1 MRNATWFHKA
11 EASNTT
17 FVLFLNNLLLTT
29 FSIVICITSFF
40 FVTLDHMIRNI
51 QIFFTFCFLGC
62 SSFGLTQSVTVS
74 KEMSIR
80 NDVAYDVIGVLED
93 NILLYRDKGTEK
105 VVEIFDK
112 SMKHLFDREIT
123 LEKKNTDVYAIVPQ
137 DTCFTIIYGY
147 FDKRAYFMRARKYD
161 HFGLMIDSV
170 TFVNGDEDFKLD
182 NFRYEVSEDK
192 SKTLLFT
199 TRKGDLFY
207 TYMIDNNEMSL
218 NWVKES
224 KLIGLNVRK
233 DFRGAL
239 VSNKGEANVLFEID
253 NSKYDRKKH
262 HLMLLGF
269 DHNDG
274 YYENKFTFDNKL
286 TVDLEMGFD
295 NANRRIILAGLVSE
309 DSEYDATGY
318 FHLTKNIDNLEEITL
333 IEDEDFDVKFLEEL
347 YGKKLSKKKKLNNFV
362 TRDLVLRGDG
372 GFLLLAE
379 MNKEYYRRSAFNG
392 GTRAGG
398 GFNGGGRGWVDIY
411 NEDVI
416 VFAVLPDGSVHWKK
430 ILYKKQFSQDDG
442 GVFSSYFLF
451 KTPSR
456 LRIIYNDEIKRN
468 NTVSEYVMDPLG
480 NFERNSLLSTEY
492 QNLKLR
498 FRDAVQV
505 SSEVLIVPSERNFKL
520 SLVKIEY

>member
-1 MRNATWFHKA
+1 
-11 EASNTT
+11 
-17 FVLFLNNLLLTT
+17 
-29 FSIVICITSFF
+29 
-40 FVTLDHMIRNI
+40 MIRYF
-51 QIFFTFCFLGC
+51 QIIITCCFFGA
-62 SSFGLTQSVTVS
+62 SAIVSAQSVTVS

-80 NDVAYDVIGVLED
+80 NDVAYDVIGVVED
-93 NILLYRDKGTEK
+93 NILLYRDKGTER

-112 SMKHLFDREIT
+112 SMKHLYDREII
-123 LEKKNTDVYAIVPQ
+123 LEKKNADVYAIVPQ
-137 DTCFTIIYGY
+137 DTCFTIVYGY
-147 FDKRAYFMRARKYD
+147 RNRREYFMRARKFD
-161 HFGLMIDSV
+161 QFGKMIDSTSYLDGV
-170 TFVNGDEDFKLD
+170 EEFKLD
-182 NFRYEVSEDK
+182 NFRHEISEDR

-199 TRKGDLFY
+199 TRKNDLFY
-207 TYMIDNNEMSL
+207 VYVIDNTNMQLLYS
-218 NWVKES
+218 KES
-224 KLIGLNVRK
+224 KILGLNVRK
-233 DFRGAL
+233 DFRGIC
-239 VSNKGEANVLFEID
+239 VTNGGEVNVLFEKY

-269 DHNDG
+269 DQNDG
-274 YYENKFTFDNKL
+274 YFENKFIFDNKL

-295 NANRRIILAGLVSE
+295 NINRRIILAGLVSE

-318 FHLTKNIDNLEEITL
+318 FHLTESIDNLPEETL
-333 IEDEDFDVKFLEEL
+333 IDDQDFDIKFLEEL

-372 GFLLLAE
+372 GFLLLTE

-398 GFNGGGRGWVDIY
+398 GFNGGGSGWVDIY
-411 NEDVI
+411 NEDI
-416 VFAVLPDGSVHWKK
+416 IIFAVRPDGTEHWKK

-442 GVFSSYFLF
+442 GVFSSFFLF

-456 LRIIYNDEIKRN
+456 LRLIYNDEIKRN

-498 FRDAVQV
+498 FKDAVQV
-505 SSEVLIVPSERNFKL
+505 SSDILLVPSERNFKL
-520 SLVKIEY
+520 SVVKIEY

>member
-1 MRNATWFHKA
+1 
-11 EASNTT
+11 
-17 FVLFLNNLLLTT
+17 
-29 FSIVICITSFF
+29 
-40 FVTLDHMIRNI
+40 MIRFI
-51 QIFFTFCFLGC
+51 QIFIIFCLLGF
-62 SSFGLTQSVTVS
+62 SSKGLAQSVTVS
-74 KEMSIR
+74 KDMSIR
-80 NDVAYDVIGVLED
+80 NDIAYDVIGVVED

-112 SMKHLFDREIT
+112 NMKHLFDREII
-123 LEKKNTDVYAIVPQ
+123 LEKRSADIYAIVPQ

-147 FDKRAYFMRARKYD
+147 RDRKEYFMKAQKYD
-161 HFGLMIDSV
+161 QFALMIDSV
-170 TFVNGDEDFKLD
+170 AFIGGVEDFKLD
-182 NFRYEVSEDK
+182 NFRYEISEDR

-199 TRKGDLFY
+199 TRKNDLLY
-207 TYMIDNNEMSL
+207 TYMIDNDEL
-218 NWVKES
+218 TLTWTKES

-239 VSNKGEANVLFEID
+239 VSNRGEVNVLFEID

-274 YYENKFTFDNKL
+274 YFENKFTFDDKL
-286 TVDLEMGFD
+286 TVDLELGFD
-295 NANRRIILAGLVSE
+295 NLNRRIIIAGLVSE
-309 DSEYDATGY
+309 DSEYNATGF
-318 FHLTKNIDNLEEITL
+318 FHLTENIDQLEEITQ
-333 IEDEDFDVKFLEEL
+333 IKDQDFDIKFLEEL
-347 YGKKLSKKKKLNNFV
+347 YGKKLSKKKKLNDFV
-362 TRDLVLRGDG
+362 TRDIVLRGDG
-372 GFLLLAE
+372 GFLLLTE

-392 GTRAGG
+392 GTRASS

-416 VFAVLPDGSVHWKK
+416 VFAVRPDGTEHWKK
-430 ILYKKQFSQDDG
+430 ILYKKQFSQDDA

-505 SSEVLIVPSERNFKL
+505 SSNVLLVPSERNFKL

>member
-1 MRNATWFHKA
+1 
-11 EASNTT
+11 
-17 FVLFLNNLLLTT
+17 
-29 FSIVICITSFF
+29 
-40 FVTLDHMIRNI
+40 MIRYI
-51 QIFFTFCFLGC
+51 QIFITFCLLGL
-62 SSFGLTQSVTVS
+62 SSIGLAQSVTIS

-80 NDVAYDVIGVLED
+80 NDVAYDVIGMVED
-93 NILLYRDKGTEK
+93 NILLYRDKGTER

-123 LEKKNTDVYAIVPQ
+123 LEEKDADVYAIVPQ

-147 FDKRAYFMRARKYD
+147 RDKRAYYLRARKYD
-161 HFGLMIDSV
+161 HFGLMVDSV
-170 TFVNGDEDFKLD
+170 TFIDGVENFKLE
-182 NFRYEVSEDK
+182 NFRYEVSDDR

-199 TRKGDLFY
+199 TRKSDLLY
-207 TYMIDNNEMSL
+207 TYLIDNNEMTL

-224 KLIGLNVRK
+224 ELVGFNVRK

-239 VSNKGEANVLFEID
+239 VSDKGEVNVLFEID
-253 NSKYDRKKH
+253 NSKYDRKNH
-262 HLMLLGF
+262 HLILLGF
-269 DHNDG
+269 DYNEG

-286 TVDLEMGFD
+286 TVDLEMAFD
-295 NANRRIILAGLVSE
+295 NVNRRIILAGLVSE

-318 FHLTKNIDNLEEITL
+318 FHLTANIDNLEEVTL
-333 IEDEDFDVKFLEEL
+333 IEDQDFDITFLEEL
-347 YGKKLSKKKKLNNFV
+347 YGKKLSKKKKLNDFV

-372 GFLLLAE
+372 GFLLLTE

-398 GFNGGGRGWVDIY
+398 GFNNGGRGWVDIY
-411 NEDVI
+411 NEDVV
-416 VFAVLPDGSVHWKK
+416 VFAVRPDGTEHWKK

-451 KTPSR
+451 KTASR

-498 FRDAVQV
+498 FRDAVQI
-505 SSEVLIVPSERNFKL
+505 SSEVLLVPSERNFKL

>member
-1 MRNATWFHKA
+1 
-11 EASNTT
+11 
-17 FVLFLNNLLLTT
+17 
-29 FSIVICITSFF
+29 
-40 FVTLDHMIRNI
+40 MIRYL
-51 QIFFTFCFLGC
+51 QIVFLFCAVVF
-62 SSFGLTQSVTVS
+62 SSKGIAQSVTVS
-74 KEMSIR
+74 KEMTIR
-80 NDVAYDVIGVLED
+80 NDVAYDVIGVVED
-93 NILLYRDKGTEK
+93 NIVLYRDKGTER

-112 SMKHLFDREIT
+112 NMKHLYEKEII
-123 LEKKNTDVYAIVPQ
+123 LEKKNADVYAIIPQ
-137 DTCFTIIYGY
+137 DTCFTILYG
-147 FDKRAYFMRARKYD
+147 FRNRKEYFMRANKYNQ
-161 HFGLMIDSV
+161 FGALIDS
-170 TFVNGDEDFKLD
+170 TAYLSEQRDFKLD
-182 NFRYEVSEDK
+182 NFKYEVSEDRT
-192 SKTLLFT
+192 KTLLFT
-199 TRKGDLFY
+199 TRKNDLFY
-207 TYMIDNNEMSL
+207 AYMIDNITMELM
-218 NWVKES
+218 WYKES
-224 KLIGLNVRK
+224 KMIGINVRK
-233 DFRGAL
+233 DFRGA
-239 VSNKGEANVLFEID
+239 VVTNKGEVNVLFEID
-253 NSKYDRKKH
+253 NTKYDRKKH

-274 YYENKFTFDNKL
+274 YYENKFLFDDKL

-295 NANRRIILAGLVSE
+295 NINRRIILAGLVSK

-318 FHLTKNIDNLEEITL
+318 FHLTENVDALAEETM
-333 IEDEDFDVKFLEEL
+333 IEDQDFDLKFLEEL
-347 YGKKLSKKKKLNNFV
+347 YGKKLSKKKKLNDFV

-372 GFLLLAE
+372 GFLLLTE

-411 NEDVI
+411 NEDI
-416 VFAVLPDGSVHWKK
+416 IIFAVKPDGTEHWKK

-456 LRIIYNDEIKRN
+456 LRLIYNDEIKRN

-505 SSEVLIVPSERNFKL
+505 SSNVLLVPSERNFKL
-520 SLVKIEY
+520 SLCYKLLFIQNQTFNSK

>member
-1 MRNATWFHKA
+1 
-11 EASNTT
+11 
-17 FVLFLNNLLLTT
+17 
-29 FSIVICITSFF
+29 
-40 FVTLDHMIRNI
+40 MIRFI
-51 QIFFTFCFLGC
+51 QIFIIFCFWGFL
-62 SSFGLTQSVTVS
+62 SNSLAQSVTVS

-80 NDVAYDVIGVLED
+80 NDVAYDVIGVVAD

-105 VVEIFDK
+105 VVEIFDQN
-112 SMKHLFDREIT
+112 MKHLFDREIT
-123 LEKKNTDVYAIVPQ
+123 LEKKSADVYAIVPQ

-147 FDKRAYFMRARKYD
+147 RDRREYFMRAQKYD
-161 HFGLMIDSV
+161 QFGLMIDSV
-170 TFVNGDEDFKLD
+170 TFVGGVVDFKLE
-182 NFRYEVSEDK
+182 NFRYETSEDR

-199 TRKGDLFY
+199 TRKNDLLY
-207 TYMIDNNEMSL
+207 TYMIDNNEMTL
-218 NWVKES
+218 AWAKES

-239 VSNKGEANVLFEID
+239 VSDRGEVNVLFEID

-274 YYENKFTFDNKL
+274 FFENKFTFDNKL
-286 TVDLEMGFD
+286 TVDLELGFD
-295 NANRRIILAGLVSE
+295 NVNRRIIIAGLVSE
-309 DSEYDATGY
+309 DSEYNATGF
-318 FHLTKNIDNLEEITL
+318 FHLTKNIDELEEVTQ
-333 IEDEDFDVKFLEEL
+333 IEDQDFDVKLLEEL
-347 YGKKLSKKKKLNNFV
+347 YGKKLSKKKKLNDFV
-362 TRDLVLRGDG
+362 TRDIVLRGDG
-372 GFLLLAE
+372 GFLLLTE

-392 GTRAGG
+392 GTRGGG

-416 VFAVLPDGSVHWKK
+416 VFAVRPDGTEHWKK

-498 FRDAVQV
+498 FQDAVQV
-505 SSEVLIVPSERNFKL
+505 SSDVLLVPSERNFKL